1 MEHSG
6 TCSMSLNGTSHYVM
20 EADQHALASFL
31 TGLGVLELI
40 GDTTVSKTFKITS
53 PYIEMIARKRILSN
67 FDCTL
72 SPGDNIEPPL
82 SQSGLLDPISLLK
95 TALRFF
101 NKNIMLLAPTRT
113 WYMWMALWVSRS
125 LEKVCTIRS
134 CIGSC
139 CPGWLN
145 THTKLP
151 ANGIYC
157 WTRTKMIRMIRMFME
172 KNRPGRERVNYV
184 DTRSDEDNWT

>member
-1 MEHSG
+1 MQLDPRINAFCFECTSPTPLNWTTGNESLDSFIMESWSNMTFKYDAYKMEHSG

-139 CPGWLN
+139 CPG
-145 THTKLP
+145 
-151 ANGIYC
+151 
-157 WTRTKMIRMIRMFME
+157 
-172 KNRPGRERVNYV
+172 
-184 DTRSDEDNWT
+184 